1 MKVKFCKTEVEYP
14 GEKMD
19 ERWAGKKPVGHYAW
33 GKDETKERP
42 ITDLRK
48 EWGI

>member
-1 MKVKFCKTEVEYP
+1 
-14 GEKMD
+14 MD
-19 ERWAGKKPVGHYAW
+19 GRGAGKIPTGHYAW
-33 GKDETKERP
+33 GKDDAMESP